1 MFPNTVTLAAAT
13 THSHGNSALL
23 PPITLQSKWASNNVY
38 QRRAMATGISFD
50 PTSRAE
56 EVIAVLLDTTVPLE
70 NVAELII
77 SLPRDFEGVDAG
89 DEPNEGVEDFL
100 WFLWEGFL
108 DIAEEA
114 AEIHPRLREFLK
126 LFTVLNEPSYLL
138 WGSELTLAQLP
149 LLGAVSR
156 ERINGMNPPKLPLSI
171 YSYKLHFSWQESKYL
186 VIKTRIP
193 SQVKG
198 YFREMRQNRQ
208 TSMD

>member
-1 MFPNTVTLAAAT
+1 
-13 THSHGNSALL
+13 
-23 PPITLQSKWASNNVY
+23 
-38 QRRAMATGISFD
+38 MATGISFD

-70 NVAELII
+70 NVAELIT
-77 SLPRDFEGVDAG
+77 SLPRDFKGVDAG

-108 DIAEEA
+108 DIAEED

-156 ERINGMNPPKLPLSI
+156 ERINGTNAPKLSLGIS
-171 YSYKLHFSWQESKYL
+171 SH
-186 VIKTRIP
+186 
-193 SQVKG
+193 
-198 YFREMRQNRQ
+198 
-208 TSMD
+208 

>member
-1 MFPNTVTLAAAT
+1 
-13 THSHGNSALL
+13 
-23 PPITLQSKWASNNVY
+23 
-38 QRRAMATGISFD
+38 MATGISFD

-56 EVIAVLLDTTVPLE
+56 EVIAILLDTSVPLE

-77 SLPRDFEGVDAG
+77 SLPRDFKGVDAG

-108 DIAEEA
+108 DIAEED

-186 VIKTRIP
+186 VIKTQIP
-193 SQVKG
+193 NPVKG
-198 YFREMRQNRQ
+198 YFREMCQNRQ

>member
-1 MFPNTVTLAAAT
+1 
-13 THSHGNSALL
+13 
-23 PPITLQSKWASNNVY
+23 
-38 QRRAMATGISFD
+38 MATGISFD

-70 NVAELII
+70 NVAELIT
-77 SLPRDFEGVDAG
+77 SLPRDFKSVDAG

-108 DIAEEA
+108 DVAEED

-156 ERINGMNPPKLPLSI
+156 ERINGTNAPKLSLGIS
-171 YSYKLHFSWQESKYL
+171 SH
-186 VIKTRIP
+186 
-193 SQVKG
+193 
-198 YFREMRQNRQ
+198 
-208 TSMD
+208 